1 VPALPSSPISP
12 ALEQLQDLPAGD
24 RALLAGKCPGL
35 AEHLARVPDPRD
47 PRGVRHTLTSLLLAA
62 IAAVLAGAQSL
73 AAVGEWVAD
82 APPQVLAALGIRRDP
97 LTGRFEPPDEATIR
111 RVLESVD
118 AGALD
123 AAVGSWLAGRLRA
136 ADRGQR
142 HGRHQRRAV
151 AVDGKAVRGTRHAS
165 SDGQAAHLL
174 AAADQQAGAVL
185 AQASVDGKTNEIT
198 QFAPLLEPLDLAGAV
213 VTADAL
219 HTQREHA
226 EFLVSDKKAH
236 YILVVKKNQPG
247 LHAQLRNLPWRN
259 IPAVHRQRSRGHGRD
274 EHRILQAATVA
285 AGLAFPHAAQALRVT
300 RRTRPLSGGKWRTI
314 TVYAITSLAVIQ
326 ATPAQLAGWIRG
338 HWQIEALH
346 HIRDVTYSED
356 ASQVRTGS
364 GPQVMATLR
373 NLAIAI
379 LKPAGHPSIAAA
391 CRHHSRDATRTLA
404 TLGLT
409 PA

>member
-24 RALLAGKCPGL
+24 RALLAGQCPGL
-35 AEHLARVPDPRD
+35 AEHLARVPDPRN

-123 AAVGSWLAGRLRA
+123 AAVGSWLAGRMRA

-165 SDGQAAHLL
+165 SDGQAVHLL
-174 AAADQQAGAVL
+174 AAADHQAGTVL
-185 AQASVDGKTNEIT
+185 AQAAVDGKTSEIT

-259 IPAVHRQRSRGHGRD
+259 IPVVHRQHSRGHGRD

-285 AGLAFPHAAQALRVT
+285 AGLAFPYAARALRVT

-373 NLAIAI
+373 NLAIGI

-409 PA
+409 PS